1 MPDVLI
7 SIPQNDL
14 APKPRRIFVELR
26 SDLLSGNLRPGA
38 RLSLRPLAKRFE
50 VGINTVAV
58 ALRALESEGFVEFEA
73 GVGARVSVRDLAMI
87 RSDFILRM
95 ALETEV
101 VRQCA
106 SRFSES
112 HARLLGQLADAA
124 DQLAQDEDLEA
135 AREADQRFHLTL
147 ARLAEAPSLERAL
160 GTLLPRLVVLEH
172 GSSSSREGKPLT
184 HRHIVDA
191 FGKSESKA
199 VSAIREHILDAQ
211 EWAIGQHLAES

>member
-26 SDLLSGNLRPGA
+26 SDLLSGTLRPGV

-50 VGINTVAV
+50 VGINTVAA

-95 ALETEV
+95 ALETEA

-106 SRFSES
+106 ARFSES
-112 HARLLGQLADAA
+112 YARLLGQLADAA
-124 DQLAQDEDLEA
+124 DQLAQNEDLES

-160 GTLLPRLVVLEH
+160 GTLLPRLVVLEQ
-172 GSSSSREGKPLT
+172 GSSSSREGSPPT
-184 HRHIVDA
+184 HRNIVEA
-191 FGKSESKA
+191 LGQTESKA
-199 VSAIREHILDAQ
+199 VSAIREHVLDAQ

>member
-1 MPDVLI
+1 MPDVLT

-26 SDLLSGNLRPGA
+26 SELLSGILRPGA

-50 VGINTVAV
+50 VGINTVAA
-58 ALRALESEGFVEFEA
+58 ALRALEKEGLVECEA
-73 GVGARVSVRDLAMI
+73 GVGARVSVRDLTTI
-87 RSDFILRM
+87 RSDFILRL

-106 SRFSES
+106 ARFSES

-124 DQLAQDEDLEA
+124 DELAQDEDLDA

-160 GTLLPRLVVLEH
+160 ATLLPRLVVLEH
-172 GSSSSREGKPLT
+172 GTSLDREGQPLT
-184 HRHIVDA
+184 HRNIVEA
-191 FGKSESKA
+191 LGRTESKA

-211 EWAIGQHLAES
+211 QWAIGQHLAEA